1 MKKKLLV
8 LSASAILASNF
19 IFDNNASAVVSK
31 NEYTSKSWE
40 VGGKIN
46 PDISLDRYE
55 NHLEDL
61 VLSQSLGRFSGYDQP
76 EYNEVFKKYQNR
88 FLEEA
93 YAYKQFLLEEKA
105 MADSNSDYLSPYK
118 KNKSYKMLGLTHQ
131 RYQSIYDEIKQNKK
145 DFEEDV
151 KKIEDNNPDLK
162 RFNDQE
168 KYNAYRQVEELEH
181 KVLMVAATF
190 NENIDARENLY
201 NKLDIIMGYK
211 EDKDG
216 YKIPLNI
223 PQNKRML
230 SDIKED
236 LETIIDEF
244 FDEIGSKRPK
254 DIPMLTTQN
263 KNSSE
268 VRNKLKEAAE
278 KAKTDES
285 YRDSNVEIRAKKAK
299 ERLDKITENSR
310 KAKAASKPLKSYKKD
325 PKAFPHK
332 QLRNEL
338 SIKFPESSPEFPIYT
353 VATESQPQPVLKQQ
367 TKEEK
372 VDVLKSKRPETTLN
386 GLNGESNLVTIDE
399 SSNASTQFGSNAHVF
414 EYSFDSTPKTTNI
427 AKQNV
432 KQENYNSVN
441 NLAGMSGESQH
452 VDFTQD
458 SNPSTTYGGYG
469 NAFDFTEDTAPK
481 QPETITE
488 SHEIVL
494 DYQTHATMSG
504 FKTGVSTEAYYS
516 SNELTK

>member
-19 IFDNNASAVVSK
+19 IFDNNASALVKETKHKSEALKMGWNGYSQFSK
-31 NEYTSKSWE
+31 KQYEDDFKDLTHR
-40 VGGKIN
+40 
-46 PDISLDRYE
+46 ISLNEHGGFDE
-55 NHLEDL
+55 I
-61 VLSQSLGRFSGYDQP
+61 
-76 EYNEVFKKYQNR
+76 EYKEAYQKYQDV
-88 FLEEA
+88 FLGELDA
-93 YAYKQFLLEEKA
+93 FNQLILKL
-105 MADSNSDYLSPYK
+105 DSNEEGMTSQKYNIIREKL
-118 KNKSYKMLGLTHQ
+118 
-131 RYQSIYDEIKQNKK
+131 KQNKIEFITK
-145 DFEEDV
+145 V
-151 KKIEDNNPDLK
+151 KEIESTKKDLK
-162 RFNDQE
+162 RFKEGDDDFY
-168 KYNAYRQVEELEH
+168 KAIDKVYELED
-181 KVLMVAATF
+181 KVFMVMSSF
-190 NENIDARENLY
+190 SSRKNSDALDELY
-201 NKLDIIMGYK
+201 NKLFLIVGTTP
-211 EDKDG
+211 EERLDKLP
-216 YKIPLNI
+216 KN
-223 PQNKRML
+223 QRML
-230 SDIKED
+230 GEMCEN
-236 LETIIDEF
+236 LETIIDDF
-244 FDEIGSKRPK
+244 FKEIGYERPK
-254 DIPMLTTQN
+254 DIVPLTDDN
-263 KNSSE
+263 KDDFEARKKLREAALKANTDESFRDPNVK
-268 VRNKLKEAAE
+268 VRAE
-278 KAKTDES
+278 KAK
-285 YRDSNVEIRAKKAK
+285 AKLSEMTKKSSEA
-299 ERLDKITENSR
+299 
-310 KAKAASKPLKSYKKD
+310 KAKAKAEAERKSKAASMPLKSYRND
-325 PKAFPHK
+325 PEAFPHK

-338 SIKFPESSPEFPIYT
+338 SIKFPESSPQLPIYT

-386 GLNGESNLVTIDE
+386 GLNGESHFVTMDE
-399 SSNASTQFGSNAHVF
+399 SSNASTQFGSNGHVF
-414 EYSFDSTPKTTNI
+414 EYSFDSTPKTTNV